1 MPAMKLAR
9 PAPLREWIEPVGAA
23 EFARLMDVFAP
34 FEPEPH
40 VAVAV
45 SGGSDSM
52 ALAILAHDF
61 ARAKA
66 GRVTALTV
74 DHGLR
79 PEAAD
84 EAAQTA
90 SWCAERG
97 IAHEI
102 LRWSG
107 PYPQSGIQE
116 AARAARYRLLED
128 WCHAHGVL
136 HLLVAHQREDQA
148 ETLLMRLLRG
158 SGVEGLAG
166 MAPVVE
172 RSAMRLLRPL
182 LTLSRVR
189 LQATLAA
196 IDQSWI
202 EDPSNSNP
210 AYLRVKLRGQSDL
223 LAKGGFSTER
233 CTDLAARFGRVR
245 VTLEA
250 ERARLLARSVIL
262 HPAGFAW
269 LDPGPL
275 LAAPEELGLAGLAAI
290 ITTISGA
297 DYPPRRERL
306 ERLLRLLPAGLAG
319 GRTLGGCL
327 ILPRRGKLLVC
338 REPAAAAPPRQA
350 RPGARTRWDGRFSVT
365 LEAGMDDLML
375 GVLGAAAPVIL
386 NAVQPLVLAGIP
398 AAARATLLT
407 LRDANRVVAV
417 PGLGY
422 FSPRRPEATAATIR
436 AIFRPTRP
444 LAGAGFRIV

>member
-9 PAPLREWIEPVGAA
+9 PALVREWVEPVGAT

-34 FEPEPH
+34 FEPDPH
-40 VAVAV
+40 FAIAV

-52 ALAILAHDF
+52 ALAILAHDL
-61 ARAKA
+61 AQSKG
-66 GRVTALTV
+66 GRITALTV

-90 SWCAERG
+90 SWCAKWR

-107 PYPQSGIQE
+107 PYPHSGIQE
-116 AARAARYRLLED
+116 AARAARYRLLEE
-128 WCHAHGVL
+128 WCHAHRVL

-172 RSAMRLLRPL
+172 HRAVRLLRPL
-182 LTLSRVR
+182 LTLPRAR
-189 LQATLAA
+189 LRATLTAA
-196 IDQSWI
+196 GQSWI
-202 EDPSNSNP
+202 EDPSNTNP
-210 AYLRVKLRGQSDL
+210 AYLRVKLRSQSEL
-223 LAKGGFSTER
+223 LDKGGFSSER
-233 CTDLAARFGRVR
+233 CADLALRFGRVR

-250 ERARLLARSVIL
+250 ERARLLARAVIL

-269 LDPGPL
+269 LDPRPL
-275 LAAPEELGLAGLAAI
+275 LEAPEELGLAGLAAI
-290 ITTISGA
+290 ITTVSGA

-306 ERLLRLLPAGLAG
+306 ERLFRLLPEGLAG

-327 ILPRRGKLLVC
+327 ILPRRGKLLIC
-338 REPAAAAPPRQA
+338 REPAAVAPPRPA
-350 RPGARTRWDGRFSVT
+350 APGATTRWDGRFS
-365 LEAGMDDLML
+365 LALDAASDDLS
-375 GVLGAAAPVIL
+375 LGALGADAPVIL

-398 AAARATLLT
+398 PAVRTTLLT
-407 LRDANRVVAV
+407 LRDTNWVVAV
-417 PGLGY
+417 PALGY
-422 FSPRRPEATAATIR
+422 FSPRRPEATAAAIR
-436 AIFRPTRP
+436 AAFRPTRP